1 MSVTPQDETMSVVPL
16 YKAPSKIHGNG
27 AFASRRIKKDEVIAV
42 WDGPYAD
49 KLPEDDSAKYYMRV
63 PSGRWMVGFGGDY
76 AESFINHSKTP
87 NAHVKWKGDIASLIA
102 LRDIEQDEEVTF
114 DYELLLPDLGA
125 PQKGENWQR
134 D

>member
-1 MSVTPQDETMSVVPL
+1 MVPL
-16 YKAPSKIHGNG
+16 YKAPSKIHGYG
-27 AFASRRIKKDEVIAV
+27 AFAPRKIANGEVIAV

-87 NAHVKWKGDIASLIA
+87 NTFVKWEGDIASLTA

-114 DYELLLPDLGA
+114 DYELLFPDLG
-125 PQKGENWQR
+125 PQQKGENWL
-134 D
+134 